1 MFYECSFQ
9 LPCILIKFGTKSSAK
24 KKKKVTEIFR
34 SCMIDAV
41 AALKTTHDP
50 SEKEQP
56 VDKVPHMV
64 KTRGG
69 KEELIQHKQAW
80 QDKEVLQQPAECAI
94 NWPWIITIL
103 CPSWD
108 GLIAGCERQGTA
120 CHHYWTQLS
129 SQLFSHYSIIFS
141 SKVAPLC
148 LCCSSICITGGRLKS
163 LAAQKMHFILNTEWR
178 LLSKTLSSRTVVYM
192 HQAVFIIL
200 KA

>member
-1 MFYECSFQ
+1 MQ
-9 LPCILIKFGTKSSAK
+9 LQHWKPPTIHQKKSNPLTRFPTWWKHGVAK
-24 KKKKVTEIFR
+24 KSLFNTSKHE
-34 SCMIDAV
+34 
-41 AALKTTHDP
+41 
-50 SEKEQP
+50 
-56 VDKVPHMV
+56 
-64 KTRGG
+64 
-69 KEELIQHKQAW
+69 
-80 QDKEVLQQPAECAI
+80 DKEVLQQPAECAI

-200 KA
+200 RA